1 MLQLTVDLPEHKKV
15 GLAALSPT
23 MTKGTIVSW
32 EKQEGEEVMDG
43 DVLAQVETD
52 KATMDMDSAYDGYM
66 AKIVIPE
73 GTKDI
78 PVGKV
83 AMLY

>member
-1 MLQLTVDLPEHKKV
+1 MST
-15 GLAALSPT
+15 
-23 MTKGTIVSW
+23 GTIISW

-52 KATMDMDSAYDGYM
+52 KATMDMDSPQTGFI
-66 AKIVIPE
+66 AKIVIPA

-78 PVGKV
+78 PLGKV
-83 AMLY
+83 HS